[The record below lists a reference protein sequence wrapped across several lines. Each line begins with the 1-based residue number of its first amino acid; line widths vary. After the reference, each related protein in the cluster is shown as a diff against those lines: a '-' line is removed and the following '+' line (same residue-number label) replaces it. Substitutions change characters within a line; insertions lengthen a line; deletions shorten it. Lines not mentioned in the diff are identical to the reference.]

1 MNILVR
7 IILKFFFQ
15 LFFNLLFYLATFSGN
30 ENPIALNSNSDG
42 NLWTKLSQGPPNDG
56 NKIYIF
62 VNIIDN
68 NDGVTIYTISKP
80 IVVTSN
86 ENFLDELA
94 ANLASNNPSLP
105 LLQELNSQN
114 LNLIAKNVI
123 AVAGELNFQSLSLN
137 ETKSNAQNTQKA
149 SLRDYLIGK
158 LTDLSI
164 SDLSSMKIISSAMS
178 IASSDREQVSV
189 NAAVNFYIFMC

>member
-1 MNILVR
+1 M
-7 IILKFFFQ
+7 
-15 LFFNLLFYLATFSGN
+15 
-30 ENPIALNSNSDG
+30 ALNSNSDG

-56 NKIYIF
+56 SKIYIF

-68 NDGVTIYTISKP
+68 NNGVTIYNISKP

-86 ENFLDELA
+86 TNFLDELA

-105 LLQELNSQN
+105 LLQEINSQN

-123 AVAGELNFQSLSLN
+123 AIAGEINFQSLS
-137 ETKSNAQNTQKA
+137 SNDSTSNSQNNHKA

-158 LTDLSI
+158 LTDLSL
-164 SDLSSMKIISSAMS
+164 SDLSSIKIISSAMS
-178 IASSDREQVSV
+178 IASSNKEQVSV
-189 NAAVNFYIFMC
+189 NAAVNFNIFFVFSNLLLFFLF